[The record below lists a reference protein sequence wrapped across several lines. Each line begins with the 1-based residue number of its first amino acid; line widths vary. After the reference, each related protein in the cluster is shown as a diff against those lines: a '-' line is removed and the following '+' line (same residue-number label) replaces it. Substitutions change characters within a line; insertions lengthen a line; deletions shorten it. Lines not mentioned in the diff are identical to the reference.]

1 MCLPTA
7 CTACFPAPDIYPTE
21 TCRCNCSSRRRRED
35 MQQQPLHL
43 PAARG
48 SACSSCK
55 QCSLRKLRSEEVPL
69 LKYQTPQ
76 HNLCAAPFLRR
87 ACRAA
92 FQKTYSSFLG
102 PATSPPR
109 SPSAGNTQQ
118 DIHSPASASAETSPA
133 RVFRPLNRS
142 QTDVQDTRS
151 KYSPHCPIICL

>member
-1 MCLPTA
+1 MFQPTV
-7 CTACFPAPDIYPTE
+7 CTDCFPAPGIYPTE
-21 TCRCNCSSRRRRED
+21 IFRCNCNSRRRRGG
-35 MQQQPLHL
+35 MQQQPLHH
-43 PAARG
+43 PAERG
-48 SACSSCK
+48 SAYSSCK
-55 QCSLRKLRSEEVPL
+55 QCSLRKLRSEEAPL
-69 LKYQTPQ
+69 LKYQTLPR
-76 HNLCAAPFLRR
+76 NFCAAPFLRR